1 MSRPYWL
8 VSLPL
13 HGSKESTWGALQDN
27 INRSLSDLPYYKLY
41 VPGLRVG
48 TLDSLLSLSDD
59 LVKASAHVEGVANK
73 MRRQIEELDRV
84 QGTNSGALSVDGVPV
99 DSYMT
104 NFQWDEAKY
113 PVTTPLREMVES
125 IQESVSK
132 IEDDLKVRAS
142 EYTTVRSQLSAINR
156 KAGGSMLVRD
166 LSTIVQDSDI
176 IVSEHMTTL
185 LVVVAK
191 YSERDWLASYETLST
206 FVVPQSSKK
215 ITEDNEYALFTVTL
229 FKRVVDTF
237 KVAAREK
244 GFQVREYEHDPD
256 GANQRKEDQ
265 ERLLEDSVR
274 VLDAHCC
281 HSPLSQESILPYGLL
296 PHLPVLIPPSC
307 FHPPLQVFASWM
319 HIAVIRLFAE
329 SILRYGLP
337 PAFLVSPAIATFLV
351 GVQLSFLLST
361 QGHSCCHLPL
371 CREHPSLRPPSRLP
385 GQCCSSGFF
394 AETVLFHDPP
404 PSLLI
409 STTLDDPALMT
420 PSQRSEKRLR
430 SILETLSNTDNS
442 EHWRLTDSDAS
453 LAGLTGGDHDLHPY
467 VSITMSVAL

>member
-1 MSRPYWL
+1 MIDENGRSFAITELLTEMSRPYWL

-265 ERLLEDSVR
+265 ERLLEDSASMSAS
-274 VLDAHCC
+274 LLQWC
-281 HSPLSQESILPYGLL
+281 HVGYGE
-296 PHLPVLIPPSC
+296 
-307 FHPPLQVFASWM
+307 VFASWM

-337 PAFLVSPAIATFLV
+337 PAFL
-351 GVQLSFLLST
+351 
-361 QGHSCCHLPL
+361 
-371 CREHPSLRPPSRLP
+371 
-385 GQCCSSGFF
+385 
-394 AETVLFHDPP
+394 
-404 PSLLI
+404 
-409 STTLDDPALMT
+409 PALMT

-442 EHWRLTDSDAS
+442 EHWRSTDSDAS

>member
-1 MSRPYWL
+1 MAEERARVLRMELPNKTPL
-8 VSLPL
+8 VKQRDVEADS
-13 HGSKESTWGALQDN
+13 

-48 TLDSLLSLSDD
+48 TLDSLLALSDD

-84 QGTNSGALSVDGVPV
+84 QGTNSGALSVDGIPV

-185 LVVVAK
+185 LVVVPK

-215 ITEDNEYALFTVTL
+215 IIEDNEYALFTVTL

-265 ERLLEDSVR
+265 ERLLEDSASMSAS
-274 VLDAHCC
+274 LLQWC
-281 HSPLSQESILPYGLL
+281 HVGYGE
-296 PHLPVLIPPSC
+296 
-307 FHPPLQVFASWM
+307 VFASWM

-337 PAFLVSPAIATFLV
+337 PAFL
-351 GVQLSFLLST
+351 
-361 QGHSCCHLPL
+361 
-371 CREHPSLRPPSRLP
+371 
-385 GQCCSSGFF
+385 
-394 AETVLFHDPP
+394 
-404 PSLLI
+404 
-409 STTLDDPALMT
+409 PALMT

-442 EHWRLTDSDAS
+442 EHWRSTDSDAS

>member
-1 MSRPYWL
+1 MIDENGRSFAITDTEMSRPYWL

-265 ERLLEDSVR
+265 ERLLEDSASMSAS
-274 VLDAHCC
+274 LLQWC
-281 HSPLSQESILPYGLL
+281 HVGYGE
-296 PHLPVLIPPSC
+296 
-307 FHPPLQVFASWM
+307 VFASWM

-337 PAFLVSPAIATFLV
+337 PAFL
-351 GVQLSFLLST
+351 
-361 QGHSCCHLPL
+361 
-371 CREHPSLRPPSRLP
+371 
-385 GQCCSSGFF
+385 
-394 AETVLFHDPP
+394 
-404 PSLLI
+404 
-409 STTLDDPALMT
+409 PALMT

-442 EHWRLTDSDAS
+442 EHWRSTDSDAS

>member
-1 MSRPYWL
+1 MNPTVRVLRRTQANLLLIVKHKPSLFITEMSRPYWL

-13 HGSKESTWGALQDN
+13 HGSKESTWGALQDSL
-27 INRSLSDLPYYKLY
+27 NRSLSDLPYYKLY

-84 QGTNSGALSVDGVPV
+84 QGTNSGALSVDGMPV

-265 ERLLEDSVR
+265 ERLLEDSASMSAS
-274 VLDAHCC
+274 LLQWC
-281 HSPLSQESILPYGLL
+281 HVGYGE
-296 PHLPVLIPPSC
+296 
-307 FHPPLQVFASWM
+307 VFASWM

-337 PAFLVSPAIATFLV
+337 PAFL
-351 GVQLSFLLST
+351 
-361 QGHSCCHLPL
+361 
-371 CREHPSLRPPSRLP
+371 
-385 GQCCSSGFF
+385 
-394 AETVLFHDPP
+394 
-404 PSLLI
+404 
-409 STTLDDPALMT
+409 PALMN

-442 EHWRLTDSDAS
+442 EHWRSTDSDAS

>member
-13 HGSKESTWGALQDN
+13 HGSKESTWGALQDSL
-27 INRSLSDLPYYKLY
+27 NRSLSDLPYYKLY

-166 LSTIVQDSDI
+166 LSTIVLDSDI

-265 ERLLEDSVR
+265 ERLLEDSASMSAS
-274 VLDAHCC
+274 LLQWC
-281 HSPLSQESILPYGLL
+281 HVGYGE
-296 PHLPVLIPPSC
+296 
-307 FHPPLQVFASWM
+307 VFASWM

-337 PAFLVSPAIATFLV
+337 PAFL
-351 GVQLSFLLST
+351 
-361 QGHSCCHLPL
+361 
-371 CREHPSLRPPSRLP
+371 
-385 GQCCSSGFF
+385 
-394 AETVLFHDPP
+394 
-404 PSLLI
+404 
-409 STTLDDPALMT
+409 PALMT

-442 EHWRLTDSDAS
+442 EHWRSTDSDAS

>member
-1 MSRPYWL
+1 MIDENGRSFAITELLTEMSRPYWL

-265 ERLLEDSVR
+265 ERLLEDSASMSAS
-274 VLDAHCC
+274 LLQWC
-281 HSPLSQESILPYGLL
+281 HVGYGE
-296 PHLPVLIPPSC
+296 
-307 FHPPLQVFASWM
+307 VFASWM

-337 PAFLVSPAIATFLV
+337 PAFLVSPAIATFL
-351 GVQLSFLLST
+351 
-361 QGHSCCHLPL
+361 
-371 CREHPSLRPPSRLP
+371 
-385 GQCCSSGFF
+385 
-394 AETVLFHDPP
+394 
-404 PSLLI
+404 
-409 STTLDDPALMT
+409 PALMT

-442 EHWRLTDSDAS
+442 EHWRSTDSDAS

>member
-1 MSRPYWL
+1 MLVRDLSTIVQDSNIIVSCQSRSQHLPTAFPLSHSLSLLLHSSLQHVGARPLHHCPGHRHHCLRGHDYTI
-8 VSLPL
+8 SLPPLPLTPIISFHPLTPIPIPL
-13 HGSKESTWGALQDN
+13 HSSPPCSMLVRDLSTIVQDSD
-27 INRSLSDLPYYKLY
+27 IIVSEHFSTLSHCFPSHSFPVLPL
-41 VPGLRVG
+41 P
-48 TLDSLLSLSDD
+48 
-59 LVKASAHVEGVANK
+59 
-73 MRRQIEELDRV
+73 
-84 QGTNSGALSVDGVPV
+84 P
-99 DSYMT
+99 
-104 NFQWDEAKY
+104 
-113 PVTTPLREMVES
+113 PC
-125 IQESVSK
+125 VSHC
-132 IEDDLKVRAS
+132 
-142 EYTTVRSQLSAINR
+142 
-156 KAGGSMLVRD
+156 SMLVRD

-265 ERLLEDSVR
+265 ERLLEDSASMSAS
-274 VLDAHCC
+274 LLQWC
-281 HSPLSQESILPYGLL
+281 HVGYGE
-296 PHLPVLIPPSC
+296 
-307 FHPPLQVFASWM
+307 VFASWM

-337 PAFLVSPAIATFLV
+337 PAFL
-351 GVQLSFLLST
+351 
-361 QGHSCCHLPL
+361 
-371 CREHPSLRPPSRLP
+371 
-385 GQCCSSGFF
+385 
-394 AETVLFHDPP
+394 
-404 PSLLI
+404 
-409 STTLDDPALMT
+409 PALMT

-442 EHWRLTDSDAS
+442 EHWRSTDSDAS